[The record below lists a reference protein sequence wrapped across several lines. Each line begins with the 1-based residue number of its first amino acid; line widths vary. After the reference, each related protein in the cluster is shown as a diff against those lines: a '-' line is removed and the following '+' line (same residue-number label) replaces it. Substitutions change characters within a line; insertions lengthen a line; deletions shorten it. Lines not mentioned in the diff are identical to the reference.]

1 MDLKK
6 AVQRNL
12 ANIEEGPPVDL
23 KEYYRQFIGKKMM
36 VEDIDVDDI
45 SLIFEFTDVMRQGVR
60 QMCRAN
66 HHILFKNVMSFW
78 VETDNQ
84 DELIVGTMP

>member
-1 MDLKK
+1 
-6 AVQRNL
+6 VQRNL
-12 ANIEEGPPVDL
+12 ANIEEGPSVDL

-66 HHILFKNVMSFW
+66 HYILFKNVISFW